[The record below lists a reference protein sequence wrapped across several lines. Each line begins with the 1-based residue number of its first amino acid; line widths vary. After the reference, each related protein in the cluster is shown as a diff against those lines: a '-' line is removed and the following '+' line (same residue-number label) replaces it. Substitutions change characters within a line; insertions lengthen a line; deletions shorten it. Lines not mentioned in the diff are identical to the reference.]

1 MDRRQLI
8 KKDLLKQLNDNG
20 VRGNHYVDLIEDYM
34 SLWDIKNQL
43 IDNIKEKGVSI
54 RYQNG
59 ENQFGYKKND
69 SISELNRTNRQMLT
83 ILNDLGLKAADIKVV
98 DNDDDIEL

>member
-1 MDRRQLI
+1 MDRRKLI

-34 SLWDIKNQL
+34 SMWDIKNQL
-43 IDNIKEKGVSI
+43 IENIQEKGVSI

-98 DNDDDIEL
+98 DDDDDFEL

>member
-1 MDRRQLI
+1 LI
-8 KKDLLKQLNDNG
+8 KKDLLNQLNGNG

-34 SLWDIKNQL
+34 SMWDIKNQL
-43 IDNIKEKGVSI
+43 IKNIVDKGVSI

>member
-1 MDRRQLI
+1 MDRRKLI

-34 SLWDIKNQL
+34 SMWDIKNQL
-43 IDNIKEKGVSI
+43 IENIQEKGVSI

-98 DNDDDIEL
+98 DNDDDFEL

>member
-1 MDRRQLI
+1 MDRRKLI

-43 IDNIKEKGVSI
+43 IENIKEKGVSI

-59 ENQFGYKKND
+59 ENQYGFKKND

-98 DNDDDIEL
+98 DNDDDFEL

>member
-1 MDRRQLI
+1 MDRRKLI

-34 SLWDIKNQL
+34 SMWDIKNQL
-43 IDNIKEKGVSI
+43 IENIQEKGVSI

-98 DNDDDIEL
+98 DNDDEFEL

>member
-1 MDRRQLI
+1 MGRRKLI
-8 KKDLLKQLNDNG
+8 KKDLLKQLNNNG
-20 VRGNHYVDLIEDYM
+20 VRGSHYVDLIEDYM
-34 SLWDIKNQL
+34 SMWDIKNQL
-43 IDNIKEKGVSI
+43 IKNIIEKGVSI

-59 ENQFGYKKND
+59 ENQYGFKKND

-98 DNDDDIEL
+98 DDDDEFKL

>member
-1 MDRRQLI
+1 MDRRKLI

-34 SLWDIKNQL
+34 YLWDIKNQL
-43 IDNIKEKGVSI
+43 IENVKEKGVSI

-59 ENQFGYKKND
+59 ENQYGYKKND

-83 ILNDLGLKAADIKVV
+83 ILNDLGLKVADMKVV
-98 DNDDDIEL
+98 DNDEELEL

>member
-1 MDRRQLI
+1 
-8 KKDLLKQLNDNG
+8 
-20 VRGNHYVDLIEDYM
+20 M
-34 SLWDIKNQL
+34 SMWDIKNQL
-43 IDNIKEKGVSI
+43 IENIQEKGVSI

-59 ENQFGYKKND
+59 ENQYGFKKND

-98 DNDDDIEL
+98 DNDDDFEL

>member
-1 MDRRQLI
+1 MERRQLI
-8 KKDLLKQLNDNG
+8 KKDLLNQLNGNG

-34 SLWDIKNQL
+34 SMWDIKNQL
-43 IDNIKEKGVSI
+43 IKNIVDKGVSI

>member
-1 MDRRQLI
+1 MDRRQSI

-20 VRGNHYVDLIEDYM
+20 VRGGHYVDLIEDYM
-34 SLWDIKNQL
+34 SMWDIKNQL
-43 IDNIKEKGVSI
+43 IENIKEKGVSI

-59 ENQFGYKKND
+59 ENQYGFKKND

-98 DNDDDIEL
+98 DDDDEFKL

>member
-1 MDRRQLI
+1 MDRRQSI

-34 SLWDIKNQL
+34 SMWDIKNQL

-59 ENQFGYKKND
+59 ENQYGFKKND

>member
-1 MDRRQLI
+1 MKRRKLI

-59 ENQFGYKKND
+59 ENQYGFKKND